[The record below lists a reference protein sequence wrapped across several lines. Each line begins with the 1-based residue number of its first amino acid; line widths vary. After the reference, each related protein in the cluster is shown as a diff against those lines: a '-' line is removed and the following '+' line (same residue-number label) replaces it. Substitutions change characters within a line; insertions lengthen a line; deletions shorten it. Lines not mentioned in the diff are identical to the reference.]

1 MKKLLIILL
10 CLPLL
15 FSCGDKIKKKENS
28 IKNSTKE
35 ESINLNKQ
43 KKDNITE
50 QFKSDLKQL
59 SKATNNKP
67 PTIQPAISI
76 NRLCWLSCISKGVL
90 AVAKCSTVG
99 AISSNASADKRAPAP
114 KAANK
119 PIITE
124 GILRVNPTR
133 DPRVKEQAAIAPE
146 KNDQIINVF
155 IGLICNI
162 QKKL

>member
-43 KKDNITE
+43 KLDNITE

-59 SKATNNKP
+59 SKATNNKDWNTVLDMTYP
-67 PTIQPAISI
+67 KLLDYVTKEELIKEFESI
-76 NRLCWLSCISKGVL
+76 FLLFKDFQSKLV
-90 AVAKCSTVG
+90 K
-99 AISSNASADKRAPAP
+99 
-114 KAANK
+114 
-119 PIITE
+119 
-124 GILRVNPTR
+124 IL
-133 DPRVKEQAAIAPE
+133 
-146 KNDQIINVF
+146 
-155 IGLICNI
+155 
-162 QKKL
+162 